1 MAAAPLDILIS
12 GGGPVGCTLALA
24 LRDSPHR
31 VALVERAP
39 APERARAL
47 SLRPIA
53 LSYASR
59 LILERVGVW
68 PMLSPTPIETIHVS
82 QAGGFGRVRMD
93 AAEARVP
100 ALGYVVEYGAL
111 SAALSDRIGA
121 SGIEVLNGAAHSA
134 ARCVAHAEGHAEDA
148 NEKRYDQDA
157 VVGLLETSPAAGNTA
172 FERFTSEGPLAL
184 LPLAGRY
191 AFVWGARPER
201 ARALAQAPEREFLQ
215 ELAHTIGARAG
226 RPVSVEGRAVHPLA
240 LRVRASRIGAREV
253 FVGNAAQTLHPVAGQ
268 GLNLGLRDAWQLAVI
283 WRDAEDPG
291 APAVLER
298 FAARRRLDVGATI
311 RLTDLLASVFL
322 GANPILGAARGL
334 ALSAL
339 DVLPP
344 ARRFFARR
352 MIYGSSAIP

>member
-1 MAAAPLDILIS
+1 MRAAPLDVLIS

-24 LRDSPHR
+24 LRGSPHR
-31 VALVERAP
+31 VALTERAP
-39 APERARAL
+39 TEERARTL
-47 SLRPIA
+47 TRRPIA

-68 PMLSPTPIETIHVS
+68 PLLSPTPIETIHVS

-93 AAEARVP
+93 ASEAGVP

-111 SAALSDRIGA
+111 STALRDLLEAG
-121 SGIEVLNGAAHSA
+121 GIEVLSGAQHPS

-157 VVGLLETSPAAGNTA
+157 VVGLLETSPAAGSVA

-201 ARALAQAPEREFLQ
+201 ARALAQAPESEFLR
-215 ELAHTIGARAG
+215 ELARTLGARAG
-226 RPVSVEGRAVHPLA
+226 RPVSVEGRAVQPLA

-268 GLNLGLRDAWQLAVI
+268 GLNLGLRDAWQLAVT

-298 FAARRRLDVGATI
+298 FAARRRLDAGATI
-311 RLTDLLASVFL
+311 RLTDLLASAFL
-322 GANPILGAARGL
+322 GAHPILGAARGL

>member
-1 MAAAPLDILIS
+1 MVAAPLDILIS

-24 LRDSPHR
+24 LRDSPLR
-31 VALVERAP
+31 VALVEGAP
-39 APERARAL
+39 VEERARTL
-47 SLRPIA
+47 SRRPIA

-59 LILERVGVW
+59 LILERVGAW
-68 PMLSPTPIETIHVS
+68 ALLAPTPIETIHVS

-100 ALGYVVEYGAL
+100 ALGYVIEYGVL
-111 SAALSDRIGA
+111 NAALRDLLEA
-121 SGIEVLNGAAHSA
+121 SGIEVLGGAERPG
-134 ARCVAHAEGHAEDA
+134 ARCVAHAEGRAEGA
-148 NEKRYDQDA
+148 NEKRYDHDA
-157 VVGLLETSPAAGNTA
+157 VVGLLETSPAAGNAA
-172 FERFTSEGPLAL
+172 FERFTAEGPLAL

-201 ARALAQAPEREFLQ
+201 ARALAQAPEGEFLR
-215 ELAHTIGARAG
+215 ELTHTIGARAG
-226 RPVSVEGRAVHPLA
+226 HLVSVEGRAVQPLA

-268 GLNLGLRDAWQLAVI
+268 GLNLGLRDAWQLAAT

-291 APAVLER
+291 APDVLER
-298 FAARRRLDVGATI
+298 FAARRKLDAGATI
-311 RLTDLLASVFL
+311 RLTDSLASVFL
-322 GANPILGAARGL
+322 GANPLLGAARGL
-334 ALSAL
+334 ALSVL

-352 MIYGSSAIP
+352 MIYGPSAIP

>member
-1 MAAAPLDILIS
+1 MPAAPLDILIS

-24 LRDSPHR
+24 LRGSAHR

-39 APERARAL
+39 AEERLRAL
-47 SLRPIA
+47 ARRPIA

-59 LILERVGVW
+59 LILERVGAW
-68 PMLSPTPIETIHVS
+68 ALLAPTPIETIHVS

-93 AAEARVP
+93 AAEAGVP
-100 ALGYVVEYGAL
+100 ALGYVVEYGPLGEAL
-111 SAALSDRIGA
+111 RNRLEA
-121 SGIEVLNGAAHSA
+121 SGIEVLSGGEHPS
-134 ARCVAHAEGHAEDA
+134 ARCIAHAEGHAEDV

-157 VVGLLETSPAAGNTA
+157 IVGLLETSPAAGNAA

-191 AFVWGARPER
+191 AFVWAARPAR
-201 ARALAQAPEREFLQ
+201 ARALAQAPEGEFLR
-215 ELAHTIGARAG
+215 ELAGTIGARAG
-226 RPVSVEGRAVHPLA
+226 RPVAVRGRAVHPLA
-240 LRVRASRIGAREV
+240 LRVRASRIGPREV

-268 GLNLGLRDAWQLAVI
+268 GLNLGLRDAWQLAAI
-283 WRDAEDPG
+283 WREAEDPG
-291 APAVLER
+291 APAALER
-298 FAARRRLDVGATI
+298 FAARRRLDAGATI
-311 RLTDLLASVFL
+311 RLTDLLASAFL
-322 GANPILGAARGL
+322 GANPFVGAARGL

-352 MIYGSSAIP
+352 MIYGSSALP